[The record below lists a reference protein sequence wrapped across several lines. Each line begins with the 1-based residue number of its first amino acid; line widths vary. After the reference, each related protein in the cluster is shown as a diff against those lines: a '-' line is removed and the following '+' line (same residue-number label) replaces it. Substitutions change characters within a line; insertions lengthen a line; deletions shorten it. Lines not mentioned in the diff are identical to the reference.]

1 MDYEEYAKKERAKR
15 LQNAGPLSFTNET
28 IIITDP
34 CYILKGDGDDHVKCD
49 YGHDMGALG
58 FKKWLSHDTIYGDWS
73 CTVYEQGTDKELG
86 EFCADGGMVA
96 VFSLAEVLKYNPAFD
111 LHVERPWTTTTIEDF
126 TGDVSIQV
134 KKIRDSGCDLCD
146 YEVSV
151 IGKGNINFYSK
162 QTGA

>member
-73 CTVYEQGTDKELG
+73 CTVYEQGT
-86 EFCADGGMVA
+86 EFPRGCQRRSLRQSLWESLSKLNTLRTKCEGGL
-96 VFSLAEVLKYNPAFD
+96 SCGKD
-111 LHVERPWTTTTIEDF
+111 L
-126 TGDVSIQV
+126 
-134 KKIRDSGCDLCD
+134 
-146 YEVSV
+146 
-151 IGKGNINFYSK
+151 
-162 QTGA
+162 